1 MSVTLD
7 ELDRDVEYFLAQHA
21 WAKHCPYA
29 AEWTSRLHN
38 YRATAM
44 GAAYE
49 DVLDAVLMTLPRGS
63 TDADIICL
71 MVRLYKS
78 DEDRFWNEKFP
89 KRMKRPMMRALAV
102 LAHRFPKS
110 RICDIYLKKLRRIM
124 RGEPVEGFHLGYNC

>member
-1 MSVTLD
+1 MSMTLD
-7 ELDRDVEYFLAQHA
+7 EIDRDVGYFLAQRT
-21 WAKHCPYA
+21 WAKRCPYA

-44 GAAYE
+44 GTAYE
-49 DVLDAVLMTLPRGS
+49 DALDAVLMTLPRGS

-78 DEDRFWNEKFP
+78 DETRFWSEKFP
-89 KRMKRPMMRALAV
+89 KQTRRPVVRALAA

-110 RICDIYLKKLRRIM
+110 HICSIYLKRLRRIM
-124 RGEPVEGFHLGYNC
+124 RGEPVEGFRLGYNC